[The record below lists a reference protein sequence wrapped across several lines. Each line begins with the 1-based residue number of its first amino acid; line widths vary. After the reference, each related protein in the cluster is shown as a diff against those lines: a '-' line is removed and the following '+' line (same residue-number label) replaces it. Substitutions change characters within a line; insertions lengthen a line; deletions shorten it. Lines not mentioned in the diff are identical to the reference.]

1 MKLRHIRVFSLN
13 KEAGGYAY
21 NDYRGTA
28 ELEDGDETDK
38 SGRRRRC
45 LGSVRLMTREDIRA
59 VPGDYVSLGLAEE
72 PDKGRDFYI
81 TAVKDNR
88 RGNLPHWRLLV
99 GRRGLG

>member
-1 MKLRHIRVFSLN
+1 MRLRRIRVFSLDA
-13 KEAGGYAY
+13 KAGGYVY
-21 NDYRGTA
+21 SDYRGTA
-28 ELEDGDETDK
+28 ELEDGDEADK

-45 LGSVRLMTREDIRA
+45 LGSVRLMTRGEVRA
-59 VPGDYVSLGLAEE
+59 APGDYVSLYADEA
-72 PDKGRDFYI
+72 PDKGRDFYV